1 MNTLLTKS
9 ALSAAIALTLVA
21 CGGGGVSGGG
31 GLTGIGG
38 SGFISS
44 GSVTGFGS
52 VFVNGVEFE
61 TGSATFD
68 IDDSGSGS
76 QDDLA
81 IGMVVK
87 VNGSINDDGVSGTA
101 TSISFDDEL
110 QGPVSRV
117 SDIGNDGVKR
127 LVTILGVDVVID
139 SGSTAFDI
147 SGKDNVPPGTVF
159 DFDTIIALNNVEV
172 SGFFDSN
179 GNLQATRVE
188 LKNIA
193 FDANSIVE
201 IKGTIS
207 NVSGTTFKLGNLTVD
222 ASLATLDGLPNGL
235 LNDQLV
241 EVKGTFNTGNNTISA
256 TKVEAENNSVDDTDE
271 FEIEGIITDYVDDSS
286 FKIGGI
292 SVNASNV
299 TTREPATL
307 ILANDLHI
315 EAEGAIVNGTLV
327 ANKIKLED
335 GTIRVHAMVSSVNVA
350 GNSFTVTPVAGQPS
364 ITVTVTTDT
373 QLQDD
378 VNKIEPFTLNNL
390 VANTDFVEIRGFDD
404 GSGGITSTEV
414 DVKEANDVIV
424 QGNLQVFNA
433 NNDIQ
438 VLGVTFTVDYNGG
451 AGETE
456 FEDTIDNPITQG
468 QFSTTAPVGTLV
480 KVKDRNDRPVLGVAD
495 EIDIETP

>member
-1 MNTLLTKS
+1 M
-9 ALSAAIALTLVA
+9 
-21 CGGGGVSGGG
+21 
-31 GLTGIGG
+31 
-38 SGFISS
+38 
-44 GSVTGFGS
+44 
-52 VFVNGVEFE
+52 FVNGVEFE
-61 TGSATFD
+61 TSGTVFD

-76 QDDLA
+76 QADLA

-110 QGPVSRV
+110 QGPVLTV
-117 SDIGNDGVKR
+117 SDIDNDGVKR

-139 SGSTAFDI
+139 SGSTTFDI

-159 DFDTIIALNNVEV
+159 DFDTITTLNNVEI

-222 ASLATLDGLPNGL
+222 ASLATLDDLPIGLV
-235 LNDQLV
+235 NDQLV
-241 EVKGTFNTGNNTISA
+241 EVKGTFNTGTNTISA
-256 TKVEAENNSVDDTDE
+256 TKVEAENNSVDDTNE

-292 SVNASNV
+292 SVNASNL

-350 GNSFTVTPVAGQPS
+350 GNSFTITPVAGQPS
-364 ITVTVTTDT
+364 INVTVTTDT

-378 VNKIEPFTLNNL
+378 VNEIEPFTLNNL

-404 GSGGITSTEV
+404 GSGGITATEV
-414 DVKEANDVIV
+414 DVKEADDVIV
-424 QGNLQVFNA
+424 QGNLQAFVQNTS
-433 NNDIQ
+433 IQ
-438 VLGVTFTVDYNGG
+438 ILGVTFGVDAAN
-451 AGETE
+451 ETD
-456 FEDTIDNPITQG
+456 FEDTADNPITQG
-468 QFSTTAPVGTLV
+468 DFITTTSAGTHLV
-480 KVKDRNDRPVLGVAD
+480 KVKDKEINGVFNGVAD
-495 EIDIETP
+495 EIELETP

>member
-9 ALSAAIALTLVA
+9 ALSAAIAFTLAA
-21 CGGGGVSGGG
+21 CGGSDSGGIA
-31 GLTGIGG
+31 GIGG
-38 SGFISS
+38 SGYTSS

-110 QGPVSRV
+110 QGPVTSL
-117 SDIGNDGVKR
+117 SIPDADGIKR
-127 LVTILGVDVVID
+127 TFIVLGTTVIID
-139 SGSTAFDI
+139 SGSTTFDI

-159 DFDTIIALNNVEV
+159 DFDTITTLNNVEI

-222 ASLATLDGLPNGL
+222 ASLATLDDLPSGLV
-235 LNDQLV
+235 NDQLV
-241 EVKGTFNTGNNTISA
+241 EVKGTFNTGTNTISA

-271 FEIEGIITDYVDDSS
+271 FELEGIITDYVDDSS

-315 EAEGAIVNGTLV
+315 EAEGAIINGTLV

-335 GTIRVHAMVSSVNVA
+335 GTIKVHASVSSVNVA
-350 GNSFTVTPVAGQPS
+350 ANTFTVTPVLGQPP

-378 VNKIEPFTLNNL
+378 VNEIEPYTLTHLFNNPG
-390 VANTDFVEIRGFDD
+390 FVEIRGFDD
-404 GSGGITSTEV
+404 GSGGITATEV
-414 DVKEANDVIV
+414 DVKEADDVIV
-424 QGNLQVFNA
+424 QGNLQVYTTNTS
-433 NNDIQ
+433 IQ
-438 VLGVTFTVDYNGG
+438 LLGVTFAVDAG
-451 AGETE
+451 GETD
-456 FEDTIDNPITQG
+456 FEDDMDIPFIDEAA
-468 QFSTTAPVGTLV
+468 FEAAAPPGTLV
-480 KVKDRNDRPVLGVAD
+480 KVKDKEINGVLNGVAD

>member
-1 MNTLLTKS
+1 MIQLISLT
-9 ALSAAIALTLVA
+9 
-21 CGGGGVSGGG
+21 C
-31 GLTGIGG
+31 
-38 SGFISS
+38 
-44 GSVTGFGS
+44 
-52 VFVNGVEFE
+52 
-61 TGSATFD
+61 
-68 IDDSGSGS
+68 
-76 QDDLA
+76 
-81 IGMVVK
+81 
-87 VNGSINDDGVSGTA
+87 
-101 TSISFDDEL
+101 
-110 QGPVSRV
+110 P
-117 SDIGNDGVKR
+117 
-127 LVTILGVDVVID
+127 
-139 SGSTAFDI
+139 
-147 SGKDNVPPGTVF
+147 NV
-159 DFDTIIALNNVEV
+159 NNVEI

-201 IKGTIS
+201 VKGTIS
-207 NVSGTTFKLGNLTVD
+207 NVSGTTFDLGSLTVD
-222 ASLATLDGLPNGL
+222 ASLATLDDLPNGL
-235 LNDQLV
+235 VNDQLV
-241 EVKGTFNTGNNTISA
+241 EVKGTFNTGTNTISA

-335 GTIRVHAMVSSVNVA
+335 GTIRVHAMVSSVDVA
-350 GNSFTVTPVAGQPS
+350 GNSFTVTPVTGQPS

-404 GSGGITSTEV
+404 GSGGITATEV
-414 DVKEANDVIV
+414 DVKEADDVIV
-424 QGNLQVFNA
+424 QGNLQAFVQNTS
-433 NNDIQ
+433 IQ
-438 VLGVTFTVDYNGG
+438 ILGVTFGVDAAN
-451 AGETE
+451 ETD
-456 FEDTIDNPITQG
+456 FEDTADNPITQG
-468 QFSTTAPVGTLV
+468 DFITTTSAGTHLV
-480 KVKDRNDRPVLGVAD
+480 KVKDKEINGVLNGVAD